1 MKIKDVMTRGVECA
15 RPENTLR
22 ELASRMTAL
31 DVGALP
37 VCENEKLIG
46 MVTDRD
52 IVLRAVARGLDPMQT
67 RARDV
72 MSPDVQ
78 YCFDDSDIEDCASM
92 MSDHQIRRLVVLDRN
107 KRLVGIVSLGDL
119 ATGVHK
125 DKLTGE
131 TLEAISRSGQPQ
143 R

>member
-1 MKIKDVMTRGVECA
+1 MRRRLLIVPA
-15 RPENTLR
+15 
-22 ELASRMTAL
+22 LA
-31 DVGALP
+31 
-37 VCENEKLIG
+37 
-46 MVTDRD
+46 
-52 IVLRAVARGLDPMQT
+52 VLATGCGGGNNDPTQT

-78 YCFDDSDIEDCASM
+78 YCFDDSNIEDCASLM
-92 MSDHQIRRLVVLDRN
+92 QDHQIRRLVVLDRN

-119 ATGVHK
+119 ATSVHK